1 MIVAVDA
8 AGGDYFPKN
17 PVEGAVLA
25 LNEDA
30 SLQIILVGPEELLE
44 KELMNHTY
52 DKSRMQVVH
61 APEIIEMNDSPSS
74 AVKNKRNSSITI
86 GITLHKEGKCDAFVS
101 AGNTGALLAAST
113 FILGKLKGVSRP
125 TIASYYPT
133 LKGFRLLVDAGA
145 NLELKPE
152 HAYQFAK
159 MGQVFCTQVMGIENP
174 KVGMLNV
181 GEEEGKGTDGM
192 KEIYEHL
199 TQLEDFIG
207 NVEGRDIFPAK
218 ADVFV
223 TDGVVGNILLK
234 FGESIPSALKQMV
247 KASASKGILSKLY
260 LLAAQKVLRTSLS
273 PFNYE
278 NVGGI
283 PFLGVNG
290 VSIVGHGGSSPLAIK
305 NMIKSAIN
313 CVQNDVNGKIVASLN

>member
-17 PVEGAVLA
+17 PVEGAILA

-30 SLQIILVGPEELLE
+30 SLQVILVGPQELLE
-44 KELMNHTY
+44 KELANHTY
-52 DKSRMQVVH
+52 DKSRVQIVH
-61 APEIIEMNDSPSS
+61 APEIIGMHDSPST
-74 AVKNKRNSSITI
+74 AVKSKRNSSISI
-86 GITLHKEGKCDAFVS
+86 GLGLHKDGKCDAFVS

-113 FILGKLKGVSRP
+113 FILGRLPGVLRP

-152 HAYQFAK
+152 HAFQFAK
-159 MGQVFCTQVMGIENP
+159 MGQIFCKQIMNIDHP
-174 KVGMLNV
+174 KVGLLNV
-181 GEEEGKGTDGM
+181 GEEDEKGTDEM
-192 KEIYEHL
+192 KEIHQYL
-199 TQLEDFIG
+199 KQLPEFVG

-234 FGESIPSALKQMV
+234 FGESIPSALKEMV
-247 KASASKGILSKLY
+247 KGVAKKGIFSKLY
-260 LLAAQKVLRTSLS
+260 LLAARKVLKDSLS

-290 VSIVGHGGSSPLAIK
+290 VSIVGHGGSTPLAIK

-313 CVQNDVNGKIVASLN
+313 CVQSDVNGKIIASLN